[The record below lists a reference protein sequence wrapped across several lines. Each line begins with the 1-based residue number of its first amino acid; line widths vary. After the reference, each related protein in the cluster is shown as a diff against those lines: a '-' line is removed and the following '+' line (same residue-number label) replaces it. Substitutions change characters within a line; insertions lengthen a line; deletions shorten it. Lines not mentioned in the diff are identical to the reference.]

1 MQKYLYHHDLQR
13 SMRRRR
19 LKSIQDNA
27 ILFGFFAFEIIVFVL
42 MLVPDFRLN
51 YGWIF
56 AFPLITANLIFVAAD
71 WMQE

>member
-1 MQKYLYHHDLQR
+1 MQKYLYHPDLQR

-27 ILFGFFAFEIIVFVL
+27 ILFGFFAFEIVVFVL

-51 YGWIF
+51 YGWFF